1 MLITLGLPPNQRKFV
16 RKRAS
21 KMALCLSFYIW
32 ANRFNSSFSS
42 PKLVTIPLQC
52 SFPSSSSPNILTS
65 SSCNIS
71 HIPKTTHPPTT
82 HPAIFKTPTRSSTTQ
97 KTPLSPLSKFR
108 QELNEMTPID
118 EAKWS
123 NFDAWSTED
132 KTWFREHIPRYELDC
147 MMDVSPLK
155 NSIRDYCRD
164 QRLPLRV
171 SHPPR
176 D

>member
-1 MLITLGLPPNQRKFV
+1 MFIYIENRMGDNTPPCF
-16 RKRAS
+16 
-21 KMALCLSFYIW
+21 
-32 ANRFNSSFSS
+32 
-42 PKLVTIPLQC
+42 TPL
-52 SFPSSSSPNILTS
+52 F
-65 SSCNIS
+65 
-71 HIPKTTHPPTT
+71 
-82 HPAIFKTPTRSSTTQ
+82 Q
-97 KTPLSPLSKFR
+97 KTPLSTLSKFR